1 MPPAKASVQLFG
13 AATGFWAMV
22 SDRPTSRN
30 SIPVVA
36 TTGCRRKTATR
47 IPFRAPIPAATARM
61 MGAARSQLPSPAGM
75 RMATNRQLMKVAR
88 GPTEMSM
95 PPARIEGVEANPTS
109 TNGASVARVPGRRA
123 GERKDGETIRFNT
136 SSTSA
141 SRKAKA
147 KGQRWNRGRTRF
159 MYAPLISGR
168 SMRRRWTRWKARN
181 GGSRQTLIGRG
192 RPRRGLRGQ
201 RVRRPRWRGPRRSCL
216 RH

>member
-1 MPPAKASVQLFG
+1 MPPAKTSVQLSG

-36 TTGCRRKTATR
+36 TTGCSRTTATR

-61 MGAARSQLPSPAGM
+61 IGAASCQLPSPAGM
-75 RMATNRQLMKVAR
+75 RMATKKQLMNVAS

-123 GERKDGETIRFNT
+123 GERNEGEIEKVQHQQHQCEQQGKGEGPALEQGQDAVHVRT
-136 SSTSA
+136 SDFWP
-141 SRKAKA
+141 K
-147 KGQRWNRGRTRF
+147 
-159 MYAPLISGR
+159 
-168 SMRRRWTRWKARN
+168 
-181 GGSRQTLIGRG
+181 
-192 RPRRGLRGQ
+192 
-201 RVRRPRWRGPRRSCL
+201 
-216 RH
+216 